1 MFPICPFSD
10 EDEPFPAFLPIEIL
24 LSIFAN
30 APSPIAIEP
39 DFFAPSLLTLLPSDV
54 LSDSTLTYLIF
65 CVLSAIISC
74 FKVSISCFNCSI
86 SESAAKLFV
95 ENNRREENV
104 KAGRQIMCQKLV
116 SYNVLIL
123 IFPSLIQIRLGTFA
137 NQRSTILYK

>member
-95 ENNRREENV
+95 ENKRMEDTA
-104 KAGRQIMCQKLV
+104 KAGRQAGRQAD
-116 SYNVLIL
+116 
-123 IFPSLIQIRLGTFA
+123 R
-137 NQRSTILYK
+137 